1 MPRSSVCP
9 FIERMSIKGR
19 GEVRSGRMH
28 GNPALR
34 KSEGTRHRADRGM
47 RSARREGEAYGEG
60 EDTWRAQRER
70 AWRER
75 RAARGAHDER
85 TGERAEEAH
94 SKKKAPEGR
103 PHMRLF
109 ALRGA
114 KKRLK
119 TPPRRRRRR
128 ITLRRKGFP
137 RERLPT
143 EGSPRQ
149 ERDLRR
155 ERGLR
160 HKRNLQPSSAADAAA
175 SARVRRHRGNACMS
189 WYHKAHATPLPA
201 HKRNRY
207 GLPFRPCPH
216 ASARRAHTRPRWHG
230 VDERDTGRPRT
241 REARFRK
248 AHVHRTRTCKERA
261 HRVRLRRAHVHGA
274 GACRTRIR
282 KKRIR

>member
-1 MPRSSVCP
+1 
-9 FIERMSIKGR
+9 
-19 GEVRSGRMH
+19 
-28 GNPALR
+28 
-34 KSEGTRHRADRGM
+34 
-47 RSARREGEAYGEG
+47 
-60 EDTWRAQRER
+60 
-70 AWRER
+70 
-75 RAARGAHDER
+75 
-85 TGERAEEAH
+85 
-94 SKKKAPEGR
+94 
-103 PHMRLF
+103 MRLF

-230 VDERDTGRPRT
+230 ADERDTGRPRT

-248 AHVHRTRTCKERA
+248 AHVRRTHTCKERA
-261 HRVRLRRAHVHGA
+261 HGVRLRRAHIHGA
-274 GACRTRIR
+274 GACRTRICEKRPCRACVRRAHLRGTRTCETHLRGARLRRTHAR
-282 KKRIR
+282 KERAHGVRAHRTHVLKAPEKRRRRGGS